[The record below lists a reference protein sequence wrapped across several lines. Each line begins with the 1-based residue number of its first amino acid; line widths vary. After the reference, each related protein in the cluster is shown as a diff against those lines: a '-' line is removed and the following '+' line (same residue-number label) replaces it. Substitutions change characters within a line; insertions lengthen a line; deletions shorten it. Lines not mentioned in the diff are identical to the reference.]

1 MEDRDDVRYIKAN
14 PEFNKKL
21 NELIRLQK
29 GEPAP
34 EDTLWETID
43 FDKSLEETGFPPEEL
58 KVRLAILGELI
69 FHQIANGAK
78 YSKEELA
85 RLCEMKWQNLQ
96 KEKED

>member
-1 MEDRDDVRYIKAN
+1 M
-14 PEFNKKL
+14 
-21 NELIRLQK
+21 IRLQK

-43 FDKSLEETGFPPEEL
+43 FDASMEETGFSPEEL

-69 FHQIANGAK
+69 FHQVANGTR

-85 RLCEMKWQNLQ
+85 RLCEMKWQKIQ
-96 KEKED
+96 KEK